1 MTRTALVGAAIFDG
15 TALHD
20 DHALLLED
28 DRILDISPTL
38 PAGFVPT
45 MLDGGVLA
53 PGLLDLQVNG
63 GGGLMVGPDT
73 DTAML
78 DRICATH
85 AALGATGILP
95 TLITDSPATTARV
108 IEAAVACRHPGLAGL
123 HLEGPHLD
131 PRRKGAHDPALIRPM
146 TDADCD
152 LLVAAAGRLPALM
165 VTLAPASAS
174 LEQIARLDRAA
185 VIVSLGHAEATH
197 ADATAAMAAGA
208 RCVTHLFNAMSQ
220 LGHREPGMVGAA
232 LTGQV
237 HAGLIADGHHSH
249 LASLRLALAARPDG
263 LFLVTDAMAV
273 AGTDADHFMLNGRKV
288 WRHDGRLV
296 LEDGTLAGAD
306 LTLPRAIALLVH
318 DLGTPLVRALAMAT
332 SIPATLI
339 GADARRGHIAPG
351 RRADL
356 VHLGADLDLRACWLA
371 GTQVAQA

>member
-1 MTRTALVGAAIFDG
+1 MTRTALAGAAIFDG
-15 TALHD
+15 TVLHH
-20 DHALLLED
+20 DHVLLLED
-28 DRILDISPTL
+28 GRILDIGTTL
-38 PAGFVPT
+38 PAGFAQT
-45 MLDGGVLA
+45 TLDGGVLA

-63 GGGLMVGPDT
+63 GGGEMVGPDT

-78 DRICATH
+78 DRICTTH
-85 AALGATGILP
+85 ARLGATGILP

-108 IEAAVACRHPGLAGL
+108 IEAAIACRHPGLAGL

-146 TDADCD
+146 TEADCD

-174 LEQIARLDRAA
+174 LEQIARLDRAG

-197 ADATAAMAAGA
+197 AEASAAMAAGA

-232 LTGQV
+232 LTG
-237 HAGLIADGHHSH
+237 HAHVGLIADGYHSH
-249 LASLRLALAARPDG
+249 PASLRLALAARPEG

-273 AGTDADHFMLNGRKV
+273 AGTDTDHFMLNGRKV
-288 WRHDGRLV
+288 WRREGRLV

-306 LTLPRAIALLVH
+306 LTLPQAIALLVR
-318 DLGTPLVRALAMAT
+318 DLGTPLERALAMA
-332 SIPATLI
+332 SAIPAALI
-339 GADARRGHIAPG
+339 GADASRGHIAPG

-356 VHLGADLDLRACWLA
+356 VHLGADLALRASWIA
-371 GTQVAQA
+371 GTQVA